1 MFTCLLSLWVMV
13 VTVESQSA
21 WETARTHRQSPQG
34 FSLMGG
40 HQKEPGTNRHVASH
54 TAGHS
59 TPPPSNGK
67 ISFQHSNAKSHGAA
81 PETGTVNRQ
90 VPPSNAAQS
99 QKTMTSKNAQ
109 PTQGSNPPYHT
120 KHDAGWAAVHKGEVQ
135 QHHPQNTIVNKNLK
149 RVIPSDKNSVMI
161 VDHIWKMFQIN
172 SAANPTQTAPVSNT
186 NQGHKKASGF
196 RMKLRDAFMPA
207 NKVEKISSNDHKHPP
222 MSTNNH
228 NALNNLHQHN
238 NIHNNINHHGNHMNN
253 HTNTHMNHH
262 NNNQFNNNNPFNN
275 QVYNKSPYSNMN
287 NNQQYNNNLNHNNQN
302 NNQYNNHNNNNNNNK
317 STGGNYQGNVINPIK
332 RVMKRVLSPY
342 DKIHSGL
349 ETIKTEVGA
358 QQGMLGQLQKSM
370 DKMKEIFLA
379 IQTDMKNV
387 LNSINS
393 IMNMQ

>member
-40 HQKEPGTNRHVASH
+40 HQKEPGINRHVASH

-67 ISFQHSNAKSHGAA
+67 ISFQHSNAKSHGAP

-90 VPPSNAAQS
+90 APPNNAAQS
-99 QKTMTSKNAQ
+99 QKTMTAKNAQ

-196 RMKLRDAFMPA
+196 RVKLRDAFMPA
-207 NKVEKISSNDHKHPP
+207 NKVEKIASNDHKHPP
-222 MSTNNH
+222 MSTNHH

-262 NNNQFNNNNPFNN
+262 NNNQFNNNQVNN

-287 NNQQYNNNLNHNNQN
+287 NNQRYNNNNLNHNNQN
-302 NNQYNNHNNNNNNNK
+302 NNQNNNHNNNNK

>member
-1 MFTCLLSLWVMV
+1 MV

-90 VPPSNAAQS
+90 APPSNAAQS

-149 RVIPSDKNSVMI
+149 RVIPSDLS
-161 VDHIWKMFQIN
+161 
-172 SAANPTQTAPVSNT
+172 
-186 NQGHKKASGF
+186 
-196 RMKLRDAFMPA
+196 L
-207 NKVEKISSNDHKHPP
+207 
-222 MSTNNH
+222 
-228 NALNNLHQHN
+228 
-238 NIHNNINHHGNHMNN
+238 IHN
-253 HTNTHMNHH
+253 
-262 NNNQFNNNNPFNN
+262 
-275 QVYNKSPYSNMN
+275 
-287 NNQQYNNNLNHNNQN
+287 
-302 NNQYNNHNNNNNNNK
+302 
-317 STGGNYQGNVINPIK
+317 
-332 RVMKRVLSPY
+332 
-342 DKIHSGL
+342 
-349 ETIKTEVGA
+349 
-358 QQGMLGQLQKSM
+358 
-370 DKMKEIFLA
+370 
-379 IQTDMKNV
+379 
-387 LNSINS
+387 
-393 IMNMQ
+393 

>member
-81 PETGTVNRQ
+81 PETGAVNRQ

-186 NQGHKKASGF
+186 NQGHKKASAF
-196 RMKLRDAFMPA
+196 RVKLRDAFMPA
-207 NKVEKISSNDHKHPP
+207 NKVEKIASNDHKHPP
-222 MSTNNH
+222 MSTNHH

-262 NNNQFNNNNPFNN
+262 NNNQFNNNQVNN

-287 NNQQYNNNLNHNNQN
+287 NNQQYNNNNLNH
-302 NNQYNNHNNNNNNNK
+302 NNQYNNHNNNNNNK

>member
-1 MFTCLLSLWVMV
+1 
-13 VTVESQSA
+13 
-21 WETARTHRQSPQG
+21 
-34 FSLMGG
+34 MGG

-172 SAANPTQTAPVSNT
+172 SAANPTQTALVSNT

-207 NKVEKISSNDHKHPP
+207 NKVEKIASNDHKHPP
-222 MSTNNH
+222 MSTSHH

-302 NNQYNNHNNNNNNNK
+302 NNQYNNHNNNNK

-393 IMNMQ
+393 IMNMQWSFFKIIFRG

>member
-186 NQGHKKASGF
+186 NQGHKKASAF
-196 RMKLRDAFMPA
+196 RVKLRDAF
-207 NKVEKISSNDHKHPP
+207 KVEKIASNDHKHPP
-222 MSTNNH
+222 MSTNHH

-238 NIHNNINHHGNHMNN
+238 NIHNNNNHHGNHMNN

-302 NNQYNNHNNNNNNNK
+302 NNQYNNHNNNNK

>member
-207 NKVEKISSNDHKHPP
+207 NKVEKIASNDHKHPP
-222 MSTNNH
+222 MSTSHH

-238 NIHNNINHHGNHMNN
+238 NIHNNNNHHGNHMNN

-302 NNQYNNHNNNNNNNK
+302 NNQYNNHNNNNK

>member
-67 ISFQHSNAKSHGAA
+67 ISFQHSNAKSHGAP

-90 VPPSNAAQS
+90 APPSNAAQS
-99 QKTMTSKNAQ
+99 QKTMTAKNAQ

-207 NKVEKISSNDHKHPP
+207 NKVEKIASNDHKHPP
-222 MSTNNH
+222 MSTNHH

-238 NIHNNINHHGNHMNN
+238 NIHNNNNHHGNHMNN

-262 NNNQFNNNNPFNN
+262 NNNQFNNNQVNN

-287 NNQQYNNNLNHNNQN
+287 NNQQYNNNLNHNNQ
-302 NNQYNNHNNNNNNNK
+302 YNNHNNNNNNK

-358 QQGMLGQLQKSM
+358 QQGMIGQLQKSM

>member
-90 VPPSNAAQS
+90 VPPSNTAQS

-238 NIHNNINHHGNHMNN
+238 NIHNNNNHHGNHMNN

-262 NNNQFNNNNPFNN
+262 NNNQFNNNQVNN

-287 NNQQYNNNLNHNNQN
+287 NNQRYNNNNLNHNNQN
-302 NNQYNNHNNNNNNNK
+302 NNQYNNHNNNNK

>member
-207 NKVEKISSNDHKHPP
+207 NKVEKIASNDHKHPP
-222 MSTNNH
+222 MSTSHH

-287 NNQQYNNNLNHNNQN
+287 NNQQYNNNLNHNNQ
-302 NNQYNNHNNNNNNNK
+302 YNNHNNNNK

>member
-1 MFTCLLSLWVMV
+1 MV

-207 NKVEKISSNDHKHPP
+207 NKVEKIASNDHKHPP
-222 MSTNNH
+222 MSTSHH

-262 NNNQFNNNNPFNN
+262 NNNQFNNNQVNN

-287 NNQQYNNNLNHNNQN
+287 NNQRYNNNNLNHNNQN
-302 NNQYNNHNNNNNNNK
+302 NNQYNNHNNNNK

>member
-67 ISFQHSNAKSHGAA
+67 ISFQHSNAKSHGAP

-90 VPPSNAAQS
+90 APPSNAAQS
-99 QKTMTSKNAQ
+99 QKTMTAKNAQ

-238 NIHNNINHHGNHMNN
+238 NIHNNNNHHGNHMNN

-302 NNQYNNHNNNNNNNK
+302 NNQYNNHNNNNK

>member
-67 ISFQHSNAKSHGAA
+67 ISFQHSNAKSHGAP
-81 PETGTVNRQ
+81 PETGNVNRQ
-90 VPPSNAAQS
+90 APPSNAAQS
-99 QKTMTSKNAQ
+99 QKTMTAKNAQ

-196 RMKLRDAFMPA
+196 RVKLRDAFMPA
-207 NKVEKISSNDHKHPP
+207 NKVEKIASNDHKHPP
-222 MSTNNH
+222 MSTNHH

-238 NIHNNINHHGNHMNN
+238 NIHNNYNHHGNHMNN
-253 HTNTHMNHH
+253 HTNIHMNHH
-262 NNNQFNNNNPFNN
+262 NNNQFNNNQFNN

-287 NNQQYNNNLNHNNQN
+287 NNQQFNNNLNHNNQN
-302 NNQYNNHNNNNNNNK
+302 NNHNNNNNNNNK

>member
-207 NKVEKISSNDHKHPP
+207 NKVEKIASNDHKHPP

-238 NIHNNINHHGNHMNN
+238 NIHNNNNHHGNHMNN

-302 NNQYNNHNNNNNNNK
+302 NNQYNNHNNNNK

>member
-222 MSTNNH
+222 MSTSHH

-262 NNNQFNNNNPFNN
+262 NNNQFNNNQVNN

-287 NNQQYNNNLNHNNQN
+287 NNQQYNNNLNHNNQ
-302 NNQYNNHNNNNNNNK
+302 YNNHNNNNNNK

>member
-67 ISFQHSNAKSHGAA
+67 ISFQHSNAKSHGAP

-90 VPPSNAAQS
+90 APPSNAAQS
-99 QKTMTSKNAQ
+99 QKTMTAKNAQ

-207 NKVEKISSNDHKHPP
+207 NKVEKIASNDHKHPP
-222 MSTNNH
+222 MSTNHH

-238 NIHNNINHHGNHMNN
+238 NIHNNNNHHGNHMNN

-262 NNNQFNNNNPFNN
+262 NNNQFNNNQVNN

-287 NNQQYNNNLNHNNQN
+287 NNQQYNNNLNHNNQ
-302 NNQYNNHNNNNNNNK
+302 YNNHNNNNK

>member
-1 MFTCLLSLWVMV
+1 MV

-207 NKVEKISSNDHKHPP
+207 NKVEKIASNDHKHPP
-222 MSTNNH
+222 MSTSHH

-238 NIHNNINHHGNHMNN
+238 NIHNNNNHHGNHMNN

>member
-99 QKTMTSKNAQ
+99 QKTMTAKNAQ

-238 NIHNNINHHGNHMNN
+238 NIHNNNNHHGNHMNN

-262 NNNQFNNNNPFNN
+262 NNNQFNNNQVNN

-302 NNQYNNHNNNNNNNK
+302 NNQYNNHNNNNK

>member
-67 ISFQHSNAKSHGAA
+67 ISFQHSNAKSHGAP

-90 VPPSNAAQS
+90 APPSNAAQS
-99 QKTMTSKNAQ
+99 QKTMTAKNAQ

-207 NKVEKISSNDHKHPP
+207 NKVEKIASNDHKHPP
-222 MSTNNH
+222 MSTSHH

-238 NIHNNINHHGNHMNN
+238 NIHNNYNHHGNHMNN
-253 HTNTHMNHH
+253 HTNIHMNHH
-262 NNNQFNNNNPFNN
+262 NNNQFNNNQFNN

-287 NNQQYNNNLNHNNQN
+287 NNQQFNNNLNHNNQN
-302 NNQYNNHNNNNNNNK
+302 NNHNNNNNNK

>member
-1 MFTCLLSLWVMV
+1 MV

-207 NKVEKISSNDHKHPP
+207 NKVEKIASNDHKHPP
-222 MSTNNH
+222 MSTSHH

-238 NIHNNINHHGNHMNN
+238 NIHNNNNHHGNHMNN

-302 NNQYNNHNNNNNNNK
+302 NNQYNNHNNNNK

>member
-207 NKVEKISSNDHKHPP
+207 NKVEKIASNDHKHPP
-222 MSTNNH
+222 MSTSHH

-302 NNQYNNHNNNNNNNK
+302 NNQYNNHNNNNK

>member
-207 NKVEKISSNDHKHPP
+207 NKVEKIASNDHKHPP
-222 MSTNNH
+222 MSTNHH

-238 NIHNNINHHGNHMNN
+238 NIHNNNNHHGNHMNN

-287 NNQQYNNNLNHNNQN
+287 NNQQYNNNLNHNNQ
-302 NNQYNNHNNNNNNNK
+302 YNNHNNNNK

>member
-207 NKVEKISSNDHKHPP
+207 NKVEKIASNDHKHPP
-222 MSTNNH
+222 MSTNHH

-238 NIHNNINHHGNHMNN
+238 NIHNNNNHHGNHMNN

-275 QVYNKSPYSNMN
+275 QVYNKSPYSHMN
-287 NNQQYNNNLNHNNQN
+287 NNQQYNNNNLNH

>member
-1 MFTCLLSLWVMV
+1 MV

-90 VPPSNAAQS
+90 VPPSNTAQS

-207 NKVEKISSNDHKHPP
+207 NKVEKIASNDHKHPP
-222 MSTNNH
+222 MSTSHH

-238 NIHNNINHHGNHMNN
+238 NIHNNNNHHGNHMNN

>member
-1 MFTCLLSLWVMV
+1 MV

-21 WETARTHRQSPQG
+21 WETARIHRQSPQG

-228 NALNNLHQHN
+228 NALNNLHLHN
-238 NIHNNINHHGNHMNN
+238 NIHNNNNHHGNHMNN

-262 NNNQFNNNNPFNN
+262 NNNQFNNNQVNN

-287 NNQQYNNNLNHNNQN
+287 NNQRYNNNNLNHNNQN
-302 NNQYNNHNNNNNNNK
+302 NNQYNNHNNNNK

>member
-99 QKTMTSKNAQ
+99 QKTMTAKNAQ

-172 SAANPTQTAPVSNT
+172 SAANPTQTAPVPNT

-207 NKVEKISSNDHKHPP
+207 NKVEKIASNDHKHPP
-222 MSTNNH
+222 MSTSHH

-238 NIHNNINHHGNHMNN
+238 NIHNNNNHHGNHMNN

-287 NNQQYNNNLNHNNQN
+287 NNQQYNNNQN
-302 NNQYNNHNNNNNNNK
+302 NNQYNNHNNNNK

>member
-99 QKTMTSKNAQ
+99 QKTMTAKNAQ

-238 NIHNNINHHGNHMNN
+238 NIHNNNNHHGNHMNN

-262 NNNQFNNNNPFNN
+262 NNNQFNNNQVNN

-287 NNQQYNNNLNHNNQN
+287 NNQRYNNNNLNHNNQ
-302 NNQYNNHNNNNNNNK
+302 YNNHNNNNK

>member
-207 NKVEKISSNDHKHPP
+207 NKVEKIASNDHKHPP
-222 MSTNNH
+222 MSTNHH

-262 NNNQFNNNNPFNN
+262 NNNQFNNNQFNN

-287 NNQQYNNNLNHNNQN
+287 NNQQYNNNLNHNNQ
-302 NNQYNNHNNNNNNNK
+302 YNNHNNNNK

>member
-90 VPPSNAAQS
+90 APPSNAAQS

-207 NKVEKISSNDHKHPP
+207 NKVEKIASNDHKHPP
-222 MSTNNH
+222 MSTNHH

-238 NIHNNINHHGNHMNN
+238 NIHNNNNHHGNHMNN

-302 NNQYNNHNNNNNNNK
+302 NNQYNNHNNNNK

>member
-99 QKTMTSKNAQ
+99 QKTMTSKKAQ

-120 KHDAGWAAVHKGEVQ
+120 KHDAGWAAVHKGEVP

-222 MSTNNH
+222 MSTNHH

-238 NIHNNINHHGNHMNN
+238 NIHNNNNHHGNHMNN

-302 NNQYNNHNNNNNNNK
+302 NNQYNNHNNNNNNK